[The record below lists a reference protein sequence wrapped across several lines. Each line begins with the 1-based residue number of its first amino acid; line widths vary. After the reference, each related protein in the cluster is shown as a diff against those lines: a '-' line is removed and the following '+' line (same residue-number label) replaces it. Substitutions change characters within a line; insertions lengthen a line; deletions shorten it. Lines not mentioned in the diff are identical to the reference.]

1 MQSATLSRLVIGTRG
16 SPLALAQAR
25 EVRERL
31 AAAHALAADTIELEV
46 IRTTGD
52 TIRDRPLAEAGG
64 KGLFTKEIEEALIAG
79 AIDLAVHSA
88 KDMPT
93 FLPPELRIAAVL
105 PREDARDV
113 FISHKAKT
121 LADLPRGA
129 RVGTASLR
137 RQALVKRLRD
147 DLAVVPMRGNVETRL
162 RKLAAG
168 EVDAIVLALA
178 GLKRLGL
185 ADAATAVLS
194 IDEFLPAVG
203 QGIIAIEA
211 RGDDEHTLDLLRAVS
226 HAATAAA
233 LTAERAFLA
242 VLEGSCRTPIAGHAA
257 RRRRPPRISRADRQA
272 RRQRGVG
279 GAAPWCRCR
288 CGSSRRRGGPRAQAA
303 RRRRF
308 LRSGVNHLRR
318 VDIIARHSVPRVPDA
333 VQRATKWSG
342 APLIRDRHGPQR
354 SRVSSAS
361 FRCASCCAAPG
372 TRLRGV

>member
-1 MQSATLSRLVIGTRG
+1 MQSATPSVIRSAPLVIGTRG
-16 SPLALAQAR
+16 SPLALAQAQQ
-25 EVRERL
+25 VRDRL
-31 AAAHALAADTIELEV
+31 AAAHAIDTDTIRLEV

-52 TIRDRPLAEAGG
+52 TIRDRPLTEAGG
-64 KGLFTKEIEEALIAG
+64 KGLFTKEIEEALITG

-93 FLPPELRIAAVL
+93 FLPPQLRIGAVL
-105 PREDARDV
+105 EREDARDV

-121 LADLPRGA
+121 LADLPEGA
-129 RVGTASLR
+129 RLGTASLR
-137 RQALVKRLRD
+137 RQALVKRLRG

-203 QGIIAIEA
+203 QGTIAIEA
-211 RGDDEHTLDLLRAVS
+211 RGDDERMLDLLRAVS
-226 HAATAAA
+226 HSATAAA

-257 RRRRPPRISRADRQA
+257 VAGGRLAFRGLIAKPDGSEVLEA
-272 RRQRGVG
+272 QRH
-279 GAAPWCRCR
+279 GAA
-288 CGSSRRRGGPRAQAA
+288 
-303 RRRRF
+303 
-308 LRSGVNHLRR
+308 V
-318 VDIIARHSVPRVPDA
+318 VA
-333 VQRATKWSG
+333 VRLGAEAGRELKQRAG
-342 APLIRDRHGPQR
+342 AD
-354 SRVSSAS
+354 
-361 FRCASCCAAPG
+361 FFAAG
-372 TRLRGV
+372 